1 MKSKVLFC
9 LLTLDFHS
17 PKSSEAICCNL
28 LLRTCLMETAP
39 FRVGKSALLCAS
51 PLDFFETFCRGT
63 FRRAAASSLDTSFF
77 NFRFFFNS
85 DLDATKGSLAA
96 AASFGVQLERC
107 HQKIWL
113 YIYMLTDIGKTVKA
127 KWNPV
132 KLELYKFILDIFV
145 ANCWFSNF
153 LTQNVCLATSTADLS
168 QESVS
173 ARPYKT
179 RRKRG
184 DHSDLSAS

>member
-96 AASFGVQLERC
+96 AASFWVQLERC

-113 YIYMLTDIGKTVKA
+113 YIYICWLILEKQSKRNEIL
-127 KWNPV
+127 WNWSC
-132 KLELYKFILDIFV
+132 ISSS
-145 ANCWFSNF
+145 WTFS
-153 LTQNVCLATSTADLS
+153 LQIVGLATSWHKMYNWQLPLQT
-168 QESVS
+168 
-173 ARPYKT
+173 
-179 RRKRG
+179 
-184 DHSDLSAS
+184 